1 MKTVKLVWCLMVFP
15 KAASDELTSYHLL
28 LLHSFWLFQK
38 LRTMCLKMNLLT
50 DALPPS
56 SFFLSFLFVILMFF
70 TATAVLTFLF
80 LLVQG
85 FLQKNVLITVIDSVV
100 CVIVICRACLSHSQN
115 GIIKCGNSQIGQ
127 QVALW
132 RWFQIVWPTPP
143 KTNYKLTK
151 KKKKRKNWNYKQ
163 NTKQTLQNT
172 GEHTAWAYDITKS
185 GGRLRT

>member
-1 MKTVKLVWCLMVFP
+1 MVFP

-151 KKKKRKNWNYKQ
+151 KKKKKGKIETTSKTQ
-163 NTKQTLQNT
+163 NKHSRTQGNT
-172 GEHTAWAYDITKS
+172 QHEHTT
-185 GGRLRT
+185 